1 MTFNRNLEA
10 EAVIKLSEPRGWGP
24 ALRKSVSSDVNKSRF
39 ERMLMNSST
48 LTAPVSMGSQRLLG
62 RKVLVTGSSKG
73 IGRGIAIRLAEEGA
87 DVVINYNS
95 DSSGAQ
101 EALAEVEALGRRGA
115 IIKANLGTVA
125 EVRDLVARSADALG
139 GLDVLVNNA
148 GIEKHAAFW
157 EVTENDYDAVL
168 NVNLKGVFFS
178 TQAFVQQC
186 IATRRPGKIVNI
198 SSVHEELAFPN
209 FAAYCASKGGVRM
222 LTRTLAVELGPMGI
236 TINSIAPGAIETPI
250 NTKLL
255 NDPVKLNSLV
265 GQIPLGRLGRPT
277 DVAGLA
283 VFLASSDSDYVTGT
297 TYLIDGGLTVFYQE
311 Q

>member
-1 MTFNRNLEA
+1 
-10 EAVIKLSEPRGWGP
+10 
-24 ALRKSVSSDVNKSRF
+24 
-39 ERMLMNSST
+39 MNSST
-48 LTAPVSMGSQRLLG
+48 LTAPAVTGSDRLLG
-62 RKVLVTGSSKG
+62 RKALVTGSSKG
-73 IGRGIAIRLAEEGA
+73 IGRGIAIRLAQEGA

-95 DSSGAQ
+95 DPRGAEQ
-101 EALAEVEALGRRGA
+101 ALAEVQALGRRGA
-115 IIKANLGTVA
+115 IIRANLGTVN
-125 EVRDLVARSADALG
+125 EVRDLVAQSADALG

-157 EVTENDYDAVL
+157 DVTEADFDAVL
-168 NVNLKGVFFS
+168 DVNLKGVFFA

-186 IATRRPGKIVNI
+186 IAARQPGKIINI

-222 LTRTLAVELGPMGI
+222 LTRTLAVELGPVGI

-255 NDPVKLNSLV
+255 NDPVKLQSLV
-265 GQIPLGRLGRPT
+265 RQIPLGRLGKPN

-283 VFLASSDSDYVTGT
+283 VFLASRDSDYVTGT